1 MSFLGIPPYIDF
13 KGDTPAAVTGGDIDF
28 IHTLKK
34 SLGIQGVQLSFQDSF
49 AKIVIGVSTCKTRS
63 PTVVCTS

>member
-13 KGDTPAAVTGGDIDF
+13 KGNISAVTGGDIDF